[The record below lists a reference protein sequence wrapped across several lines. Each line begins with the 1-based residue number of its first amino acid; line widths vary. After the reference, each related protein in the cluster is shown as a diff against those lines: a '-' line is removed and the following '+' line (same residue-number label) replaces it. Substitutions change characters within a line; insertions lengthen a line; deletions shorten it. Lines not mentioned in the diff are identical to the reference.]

1 MKTPD
6 KKSEITSTPKKQGSQ
21 KPQKDH
27 DSTTND
33 PTQPDTETSH
43 KKTHKIGDSLQKPAK
58 K

>member
-1 MKTPD
+1 MKTPA
-6 KKSEITSTPKKQGSQ
+6 KKSEISSTPKKQGSK
-21 KPQKDH
+21 KPGTGY

-43 KKTHKIGDSLQKPAK
+43 KKTHKIGESIKTDK

>member
-1 MKTPD
+1 MKTPA
-6 KKSEITSTPKKQGSQ
+6 KKSEITSTPKKG
-21 KPQKDH
+21 PQKMQTDH

-43 KKTHKIGDSLQKPAK
+43 KKIHKIGESIKPGK

>member
-1 MKTPD
+1 MKTPA
-6 KKSEITSTPKKQGSQ
+6 KKSDISSTPKKQEPQ
-21 KPQKDH
+21 KPGTDY

-43 KKTHKIGDSLQKPAK
+43 KKTHKIGETIKSDK